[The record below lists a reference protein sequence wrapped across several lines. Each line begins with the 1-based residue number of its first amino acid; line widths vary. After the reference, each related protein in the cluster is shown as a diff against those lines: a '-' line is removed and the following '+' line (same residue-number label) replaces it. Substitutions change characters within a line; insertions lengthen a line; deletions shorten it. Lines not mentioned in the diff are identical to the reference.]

1 MAPEVAY
8 MRHVRD
14 NLIGSTEIGGRLVKA
29 WNAFYYSWSPTVANF
44 AAKSEALKALL
55 RALLLPL
62 VGIIH
67 LTATVFW
74 LMKPISPSLAS
85 VLAFMVAAILCIVV
99 YVLIPM
105 CALRKGRKNLIKI
118 LF

>member
-1 MAPEVAY
+1 MAPEVVY

-14 NLIGSTEIGGRLVKA
+14 SLIGSTEIGGRLVKA

-55 RALLLPL
+55 RVLLLPL

-105 CALRKGRKNLIKI
+105 CVLRKGRKALIKI